1 MSESNFGEFLM
12 EGNIVKAAT
21 SLGICV
27 IISAVI
33 LFVGMGRLGKSVE
46 RAGSNVKASVSVPS
60 TLMIQQSGQL
70 KIAPLRLDIGTDQMN
85 VDVTTKGQTTN

>member
-1 MSESNFGEFLM
+1 M

-21 SLGICV
+21 SFGVCI

-46 RAGSNVKASVSVPS
+46 RAGSNAKASVHVPS
-60 TLMIQQSGQL
+60 KLFIYPSGQL

-85 VDVTTKGQTTN
+85 IDVRTNGQPIR

>member
-1 MSESNFGEFLM
+1 M

-21 SLGICV
+21 SFGVCI

-46 RAGSNVKASVSVPS
+46 RAGSNARSHVSVPS
-60 TLMIQQSGQL
+60 SLTLKQSSQF
-70 KIAPLRLDIGTDQMN
+70 KVAPIRLDVNSTGGLSFGTVN
-85 VDVTTKGQTTN
+85 VDVKSGGNRILQ